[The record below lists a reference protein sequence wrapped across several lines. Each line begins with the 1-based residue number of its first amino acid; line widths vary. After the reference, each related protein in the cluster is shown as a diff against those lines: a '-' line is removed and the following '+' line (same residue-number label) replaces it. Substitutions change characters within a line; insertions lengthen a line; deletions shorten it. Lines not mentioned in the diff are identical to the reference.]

1 MEKIVVKKEEIYK
14 GNLILVNREND
25 IKEKIKENNL
35 KPFDKEY
42 SDILL
47 ENNANIELQ
56 KALNHIKSE
65 NKIVPVSGYRTL
77 EEQKEIYQTSLKE
90 NGEKFTKQ
98 YVAYPNCSEHQ
109 TGLAID
115 LGLNQ
120 ENIDFIRPSFP
131 YTGICQEF
139 RNIATKYGFIERYT
153 KNKENITKISSEE
166 WHFRYVGYPHSE
178 IMKQNNQCL
187 EEYIKYLEKFEYGKS
202 VLSYKDYEI
211 SYMKIEEDFN
221 EIFIKENEIIDISG
235 NNIDGIIITKRR
247 KR

>member
-42 SDILL
+42 PDILL

-131 YTGICQEF
+131 
-139 RNIATKYGFIERYT
+139 
-153 KNKENITKISSEE
+153 
-166 WHFRYVGYPHSE
+166 
-178 IMKQNNQCL
+178 
-187 EEYIKYLEKFEYGKS
+187 
-202 VLSYKDYEI
+202 
-211 SYMKIEEDFN
+211 
-221 EIFIKENEIIDISG
+221 
-235 NNIDGIIITKRR
+235 
-247 KR
+247 

>member
-1 MEKIVVKKEEIYK
+1 MEKNVVKREEIYK
-14 GNLILVNREND
+14 GNLILVNRENEIREE
-25 IKEKIKENNL
+25 IKEKDLNSFN
-35 KPFDKEY
+35 KEY
-42 SDILL
+42 PDILL

-56 KALNHIKSE
+56 KALSHIKSE
-65 NKIVPVSGYRTL
+65 NKIVPVSGYRSL
-77 EEQKEIYQTSLKE
+77 KEQIDIYQTSLKE

-178 IMKQNNQCL
+178 IMKQNHQCL
-187 EEYIKYLEKFEYGKS
+187 EEYIKYLEKFEFGKS
-202 VLSYKDYEI
+202 VLAYKNYEI
-211 SYMKIEEDFN
+211 SYMKMDED
-221 EIFIKENEIIDISG
+221 IKEVKVEDNEIITISG
-235 NNIDGIIITKRR
+235 NNVDGIIITKRR
-247 KR
+247 KK

>member
-98 YVAYPNCSEHQ
+98 YVAYPNCS
-109 TGLAID
+109 
-115 LGLNQ
+115 
-120 ENIDFIRPSFP
+120 
-131 YTGICQEF
+131 
-139 RNIATKYGFIERYT
+139 
-153 KNKENITKISSEE
+153 
-166 WHFRYVGYPHSE
+166 
-178 IMKQNNQCL
+178 
-187 EEYIKYLEKFEYGKS
+187 
-202 VLSYKDYEI
+202 
-211 SYMKIEEDFN
+211 
-221 EIFIKENEIIDISG
+221 
-235 NNIDGIIITKRR
+235 
-247 KR
+247 